1 MSTHDE
7 ERDEDT
13 LLAARKKVK
22 LEDEEENAIIGMIL
36 VALSGIVLSVVS
48 VLLKISAQSLACFE
62 MTWLAG
68 IGRWAC
74 LWCMTRPYYFRSP
87 WQLMARRC
95 ILGWLGFTC
104 VAFTIG
110 ELDLGTATAIATAS
124 WRIPKNRFDFMTLLV
139 TVTGVAI
146 ACRPILWY
154 GVWLP
159 YASACVASLC
169 SAGVGHTIKSLNEG
183 DFSSAAHANAVF
195 ALVVSPIALLFT
207 DAPVLKVIGTPRVDP
222 IPLAAAVA
230 AGAFDVAGQLC
241 VDAAIKRAPSYRVP
255 VAARAL
261 DVGAAF
267 AWQHLLFSSPLNDRA
282 YFAYSPAPDHT
293 TAAGAALLVLSPLL
307 TELYKRCKRRC
318 QPNDDDTFKRRR
330 RRRPSVQ
337 PSGF

>member
-1 MSTHDE
+1 MCTPDG

-13 LLAARKKVK
+13 LLAARKKGK
-22 LEDEEENAIIGMIL
+22 LEDEEENAIVGMIL

-62 MTWLAG
+62 TTWLAG

-74 LWCMTRPYYFRSP
+74 LWCITRPHYFRSP
-87 WQLMARRC
+87 WQLLARRC
-95 ILGWLGFTC
+95 ILGWIGFTC

-110 ELDLGTATAIATAS
+110 ELDLGSATAIATAA
-124 WRIPKNRFDFMTLLV
+124 WRLPKNRLDFMTLLA
-139 TVTGVAI
+139 TITGVAI

-154 GVWLP
+154 GAWLP
-159 YASACVASLC
+159 YAAACVAGLC
-169 SAGVGHTIKSLNEG
+169 SAGVGHAIKSLNEG
-183 DFSSAAHANAVF
+183 DFSSAAHANALF
-195 ALVVSPIALLFT
+195 ALVLSPIALLFT

-222 IPLAAAVA
+222 VPLAAAVA

-267 AWQHLLFSSPLNDRA
+267 AWQHLLFSSPKYDRA
-282 YFAYSPAPDHT
+282 YFSYSPAPDHA
-293 TAAGAALLVLSPLL
+293 TAAAAALLVFSPLL
-307 TELYKRCKRRC
+307 TELCKRRKRRWC
-318 QPNDDDTFKRRR
+318 PGDEDTSKRRR
-330 RRRPSVQ
+330 RRRPSVL